1 MHLRVNGTR
10 LFFDIEGAGWVP
22 DGPVLRQKPT
32 LLLLH
37 GGPGF
42 DHSTF
47 KPAFGALADLVQIVY
62 LDHRGMGRSEGDR
75 PENWTLAQWG
85 EDVRAFCEALGIE
98 RPIVLGQ
105 SFGGFVAQAYAT
117 RYPSH
122 PAKLILSSTAARG
135 DLQRILAAFDRR
147 AGSAVRAVAERF
159 WRDISA
165 QTVADYVRECLP
177 FYTVKP
183 ATDLDHDAAARRIFR
198 LEVLQHFS
206 GRYGEYWQM
215 DFTAALSR
223 IRCPALVLAGGQ
235 DPVTPLADS
244 EDLVAALPPGLAHL
258 KVFPHCGHGVF
269 RDDPEHA
276 FAVIRAFIAAD
287 EPSQLALTA
296 PERD

>member
-1 MHLRVNGTR
+1 MHIRVNGTR
-10 LFFDIEGAGWVP
+10 LFFDIEGMGWVP
-22 DGPVLRQKPT
+22 EGPILRQKPT

-47 KPAFGALADLVQIVY
+47 KPAFSALADLVQIVY
-62 LDHRGMGRSEGDR
+62 LDHRGMGRSDPGPPDR
-75 PENWTLAQWG
+75 WTLAQWG
-85 EDVRAFCEALGIE
+85 EDVRAFCDALGIE
-98 RPIVLGQ
+98 RPIVFGQ

-117 RYPSH
+117 RYPAH

-135 DLQRILAAFDRR
+135 DLQRILAAFERR
-147 AGSAVRAVAERF
+147 AGPGVRAVAERF
-159 WRDISA
+159 WRDINA

-177 FYTVKP
+177 LYTVRP
-183 ATDLDHDAAARRIFR
+183 AADLDAAARRIFR

-206 GRYGEYWQM
+206 GRQGEYWRM

-223 IRCPALVLAGGQ
+223 IRCPTLVLAGSQ

-244 EDLVAALPPGLAHL
+244 EDIVAALPPGLARFIA
-258 KVFPHCGHGVF
+258 FPECGHGVF

-276 FAVIRAFIAAD
+276 FEVIRAFIAAD
-287 EPSQLALTA
+287 E
-296 PERD
+296 R